1 MPNESPKKPLPRET
15 QTKESVEWK
24 IPTLADLLQR
34 LSVNSATPSP
44 KHSR

>member
-1 MPNESPKKPLPRET
+1 MPNESPKKPQPET

-34 LSVNSATPSP
+34 LSVNSATPSTT
-44 KHSR
+44 HNS